1 MILYADTSALLKLYI
16 REAGR
21 EMVQE
26 AIAAAQIV
34 ATHLVA
40 YPELRAALRKA
51 KRMGRIGEGH
61 LDALVADVDRD
72 WPLFQILSVDA
83 TLAKRA
89 GELAHDFELRGY
101 DSVHL
106 AAAEA
111 VAAQVA
117 PAPFR
122 FAAFDDALTRAAT
135 SLGLSLIDER

>member
-1 MILYADTSALLKLYI
+1 MILYTDTSALLKLYI

-21 EMVQE
+21 ETVQE
-26 AIAAAQIV
+26 AVAAAQTV
-34 ATHLVA
+34 ATHLIA

-51 KRMGRIGEGH
+51 KRMGRVDEGQ
-61 LDALVADVDRD
+61 LRALVADVDRE
-72 WPLFQILSVDA
+72 WPLFHIIGVDGQ
-83 TLAKRA
+83 LARRA
-89 GELAHDFELRGY
+89 GELAHNFDLRGY

-122 FAAFDDALTRAAT
+122 FAAFDGALAQAAG
-135 SLGLSLIDER
+135 SLGLSLIGDR